1 MNNISKFVVGAIVIV
16 IFIFLFA
23 AIVHS
28 GGKSGG
34 GPGVLGIFLVIEL
47 IGALRAI
54 FKKE

>member
-16 IFIFLFA
+16 IFNFLFA

-34 GPGVLGIFLVIEL
+34 GPGVLGIFLVIGL